1 MLRTFFDFRRAS
13 TLIALLLIFALA
25 AIMFASALAATQ
37 TAPADATATPT
48 ATGTAT
54 ATATADPNATATPT
68 ATATATADPNAT
80 ATPTATPTAT
90 VDPNATA
97 TPTATATGT
106 ATATPT
112 TTPTA
117 TPTVPP
123 LNADYDTDNDG
134 LIEIRTLPQLN
145 AIRYDLDGDGLQ
157 GSVSA
162 SDWATYTTAFLNAA
176 SDMGCQLTD
185 HDSDSSTPQQATCT
199 GYELMMD
206 LNFDTDGDGDVDA
219 SDTNSYPNWTPIGTD
234 VDPFNATFKGSL
246 INGVMPKISNL
257 TINSTSGRV
266 GLFGETGANA
276 HIESV
281 GIVNANLSVTSSSQ
295 ADIGALV
302 GANAGKVIAC
312 YSTGAI
318 TATAGAGSYAG
329 GLIGYQ
335 TTTASTAASFSRATV
350 SMTMDPAVTDT
361 SLMYIYAGGLAG
373 HNSGTITAAYA
384 AGAVKGKGGS
394 SSYVGGL
401 VGDNNGTITA
411 SYSIA
416 PVTAAGMTPTATA
429 PNKPGVGGLVGYNDR
444 TNGRITASYWDYI
457 SSGVPDDDDT
467 VAPEGKS
474 THTLKTPTSATGIYA
489 DWDDLTIDSDGTND
503 DDPWEFRSATAS
515 PIARRYPLLTYGG
528 QTIETSGNQRFGFI
542 NIRWR
547 YGGYDVPP
555 REGMTLFTDRSPFNR
570 PRVGPWLWETSVD
583 GIDWTT
589 HVPPTGKTSASVR
602 GSYPTYQFVLR
613 PEHVD
618 KYVRAKLL
626 MAAGDYIYTRVIAK
640 VKAAIT
646 TSSVA
651 LSFAS
656 GHNPP
661 RIGTATTIAPLPNSP
676 SSRPVVGLW
685 YSCDANDANPPSTG
699 CELVGSN
706 TSYTPGAADVGR
718 YLYAYIYYKDT
729 GVWERASPGFT
740 PQQVADFQ
748 RRPWRA
754 HND

>member
-1 MLRTFFDFRRAS
+1 MLRISFNLRRVS
-13 TLIALLLIFALA
+13 TLIAPVLIIALA
-25 AIMFASALAATQ
+25 ALMFASAPAETQ
-37 TAPADATATPT
+37 TTPADATATPT

-54 ATATADPNATATPT
+54 ATATPDPDATATPT
-68 ATATATADPNAT
+68 ATATA
-80 ATPTATPTAT
+80 TATPTAT

-112 TTPTA
+112 ATATATATPTATATATATPTA

-123 LNADYDTDNDG
+123 ANADYDVDNDG

-145 AIRYDLDGDGLQ
+145 AVRYDLNGNGKQD
-157 GSVSA
+157 SVSA
-162 SDWATYTTAFLNAA
+162 SDWAIYTTAFLNAA
-176 SDMGCQLTD
+176 SDMGCRLTD
-185 HDSDSSTPQQATCT
+185 HDSDAATPQQATCT

-206 LNFDTDGDGDVDA
+206 LDFDTDGDGDVDA

-234 VDPFNATFKGSL
+234 VNPFNATFKGSL
-246 INGVMPKISNL
+246 IDGVMPKISNL
-257 TINSTSGRV
+257 TINGASGRV

-276 HIESV
+276 RIESV
-281 GIVNANLSVTSSSQ
+281 GIVNAKLSVTSSSQ

-361 SLMYIYAGGLAG
+361 SLMYIYAGGLVG

-429 PNKPGVGGLVGYNDR
+429 PNKPRVGGLVGYNDR

-457 SSGVPDDDDT
+457 ASGVPDDSDNG
-467 VAPEGKS
+467 AMPEGKS
-474 THTLKTPTSATGIYA
+474 TYDLLSPISATGIYA
-489 DWDDLTIDSDGTND
+489 DWDDLTIDGAND
-503 DDPWEFRSATAS
+503 VDPWNFGGVVRERH
-515 PIARRYPLLTYGG
+515 PMLTYGG
-528 QTIETSGNQRFGFI
+528 HATTALSGNQHFSAIGVSHY
-542 NIRWR
+542 R
-547 YGGYDVPP
+547 YTSGYRGHP
-555 REGMTLFTDRSPFNR
+555 REGITLVSNR
-570 PRVGPWLWETSVD
+570 GGAGGARLSNWIWESSTD

-589 HVPPTGKTSASVR
+589 LVPLPVPGKSRYMLSGAI
-602 GSYPTYQFVLR
+602 GTYRFVPR
-613 PEHVD
+613 SEHIG
-618 KYVRAKLL
+618 KYIRAKIQLTTGGH
-626 MAAGDYIYTRVIAK
+626 AYTSYTRVVGK
-640 VKAAIT
+640 VNAPTNAA
-646 TSSVA
+646 A
-651 LSFAS
+651 LSFA
-656 GHNPP
+656 GHYNPP
-661 RIGTATTIAPLPNSP
+661 LRDRAVTVAALPP
-676 SSRPVVGLW
+676 GAKGLW
-685 YSCDANDANPPSTG
+685 YRCDSNSASPPSAG
-699 CELVGSN
+699 CELVGSRL
-706 TSYTPGAADVGR
+706 SYTPDSADLGL
-718 YLYAYIYYKDT
+718 YLYAYIYYNSNGAWMRSAT
-729 GVWERASPGFT
+729 GFT
-740 PQQVADFQ
+740 PQQVTGNRSSQ
-748 RRPWRA
+748 WRT
-754 HND
+754 D